1 METLITNGLIIFSK
15 TTFNPF
21 MTETVTISAKFYIS
35 YRNQSLDL
43 QYSAMAGF
51 YLKCKTNLKSLKRKR
66 QTWRHFKAP
75 SKYFGSES
83 FFRYSSSENEENN
96 PLCTNDPLYFSL
108 FLCTTQLFQHNG
120 KH

>member
-21 MTETVTISAKFYIS
+21 MTETVTISAQFYIS

-51 YLKCKTNLKSLKRKR
+51 YLKCKTNLK
-66 QTWRHFKAP
+66 
-75 SKYFGSES
+75 
-83 FFRYSSSENEENN
+83 
-96 PLCTNDPLYFSL
+96 
-108 FLCTTQLFQHNG
+108 
-120 KH
+120 